1 MTTAEPERGTVPQ
14 CTSSRLL
21 PQPGPDGRMDPAA
34 QWVLRGL
41 TMLSGLAVDH
51 DGRLYGHP
59 RGGGGV
65 SREITPEWLAAWV
78 GAEHPAWQSAGMDP
92 AAWRRVIDLLR
103 DRVRARDAAAVAAV
117 PADARRAAE
126 LSAER
131 VRAARKTELELQAA
145 EAQVALAAF
154 AADPEP
160 PEAEPARR
168 GWMRRPPAP

>member
-1 MTTAEPERGTVPQ
+1 MPQ

-21 PQPGPDGRMDPAA
+21 PQPGLDGRMDPAE
-34 QWVLRGL
+34 QWAARSV
-41 TMLSGLAVDH
+41 TMFTELAVDE

-65 SREITPEWLAAWV
+65 SREITPESIAAWV
-78 GAEHPAWQSAGMDP
+78 AAEHPAWQSAGMDP

-103 DRVRARDAAAVAAV
+103 DRVRALDAADAAAT

-126 LSAER
+126 LVAER
-131 VRAARKTELELQAA
+131 VRDARRVELERQAA
-145 EAQVALAAF
+145 EAQAELAEF
-154 AADPEP
+154 AAAPP

-168 GWMRRPPAP
+168 GGGWLRRPPTP

>member
-1 MTTAEPERGTVPQ
+1 
-14 CTSSRLL
+14 
-21 PQPGPDGRMDPAA
+21 MDPAA
-34 QWVLRGL
+34 QWALRCL
-41 TMLSGLAVDH
+41 TMFTGLAVDH

-65 SREITPEWLAAWV
+65 SREITPESTAAWV
-78 GAEHPAWQSAGMDP
+78 GAEHPAWQSAGMRPED
-92 AAWRRVIDLLR
+92 WQRVVDLLR
-103 DRVRARDAAAVAAV
+103 DRVRERDAAAQAAI